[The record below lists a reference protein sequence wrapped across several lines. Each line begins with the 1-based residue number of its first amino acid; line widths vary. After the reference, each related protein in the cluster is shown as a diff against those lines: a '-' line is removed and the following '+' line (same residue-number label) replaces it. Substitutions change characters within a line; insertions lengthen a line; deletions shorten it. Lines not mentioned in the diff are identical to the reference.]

1 MKELYGKHKKLIWTG
16 IILSVLTIL
25 LGVNTI
31 VSDIKSKKIA
41 EETIVLDVDEY
52 TQSVKGYDVSGLT
65 QEEIKEYLS
74 IIRESEGNK

>member
-16 IILSVLTIL
+16 IIISVLTIL
-25 LGVNTI
+25 LGINTI

-41 EETIVLDVDEY
+41 ENTTVLDVGEY

-65 QEEIKEYLS
+65 QEEISEYLS